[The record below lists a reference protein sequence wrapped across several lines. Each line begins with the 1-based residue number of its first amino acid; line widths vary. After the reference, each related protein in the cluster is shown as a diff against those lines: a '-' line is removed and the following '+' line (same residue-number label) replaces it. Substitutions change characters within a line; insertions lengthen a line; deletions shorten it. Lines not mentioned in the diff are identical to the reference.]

1 MTAADL
7 IAACLAFEEEH
18 GVNELLVLLN
28 DTLLARAQAAGM
40 DIEYEDQG
48 AAGFGPWE
56 RLQ

>member
-1 MTAADL
+1 MTEADL

-40 DIEYEDQG
+40 NIEYIDGEDDELVFHTVQ
-48 AAGFGPWE
+48 
-56 RLQ
+56 

>member
-1 MTAADL
+1 MTEADL

-40 DIEYEDQG
+40 NIQYTDGEDEDLIFHTVQ
-48 AAGFGPWE
+48 
-56 RLQ
+56 

>member
-7 IAACLAFEEEH
+7 IAACIAFEEEH

-40 DIEYEDQG
+40 NIQHIDGEDEDLIFHTVQ
-48 AAGFGPWE
+48 
-56 RLQ
+56 